1 MNHINLLIEIDCV
14 LGVIWLISGYGL
26 KVYSKYLKSNKKI
39 IYEKSSMEYYKNIL
53 QKIFYIK
60 NPEIV
65 PVRKEELYLF
75 LSFYNVNEQDHGV
88 MIEKCLE
95 DYGIQIRDKSG
106 RLPRY
111 TINGKQVRCYPL
123 WKIHYYWKPPS
134 LTDVDDVLKLKYK
147 INNRCL

>member
-75 LSFYNVNEQDHGV
+75 LSFYNVNCQ
-88 MIEKCLE
+88 L
-95 DYGIQIRDKSG
+95 R
-106 RLPRY
+106 
-111 TINGKQVRCYPL
+111 
-123 WKIHYYWKPPS
+123 
-134 LTDVDDVLKLKYK
+134 
-147 INNRCL
+147 